1 VRLYFGAEDL
11 HIEPTLS
18 PAGDEMILVSNR
30 GISLGSGGI
39 WRAPI
44 EPDAMQKAKLILR
57 EETLYRTRP
66 QWSPDGK
73 RILYSSHRG
82 SQFNNLYVLPVDGGE
97 PYQLTFGS
105 WDHFEPRWSP
115 DGEWI
120 VYVANEHGLSELRLL
135 KTFGG
140 QERPVEIRRR
150 VYKRPMGRLAVTVR
164 EGKNGPPTT
173 AKVMLAA
180 ADGKAYAPPD
190 AYHRVGARA
199 LFLDFFHTDGTFSLD
214 LPEGEVKLTV
224 MKGFER
230 VPIKATAKIAHGQVT
245 QLEITMERFTNAKA
259 RGWYSGSD
267 HVHMNYGGNLHNT
280 PENLMFMASAEDLDV
295 IGEKIA
301 NKDNRIFDHQFYN
314 GAYDAER
321 STPERLLAWGEEY
334 RPPFY
339 GHINFINL
347 TRHLISPFTT
357 GYEDTAI
364 ESLYP
369 SNTDMF
375 RLARKQGALG
385 GHVHPFASVPETV
398 GYANA
403 RTFPVDLALESFD
416 YLEVMTGANYARH
429 SGEVWHRALNC
440 GFRVTPSGGED
451 SISNLHRTPAL
462 GAARVYADLG
472 GTLEW
477 PRWVDAIREGRT
489 MITNG
494 PLVWL
499 SVDGQGPGGEVKLPA
514 GGGSVEI
521 QATMETAFPVQRVE
535 LIFRGE
541 VVQSIPVTDGGRQ
554 AIWRGRA
561 PVERSGWFTLRA
573 LTDEPV
579 YPIDDDN
586 LHAETAAVYVL
597 TGDESI
603 RSRED
608 AEYFVRWI
616 DAITKQAEDHPGW
629 RSDKEKAH
637 VLGQFAE
644 ARKILADRAAQGP

>member
-1 VRLYFGAEDL
+1 
-11 HIEPTLS
+11 
-18 PAGDEMILVSNR
+18 
-30 GISLGSGGI
+30 
-39 WRAPI
+39 
-44 EPDAMQKAKLILR
+44 
-57 EETLYRTRP
+57 
-66 QWSPDGK
+66 
-73 RILYSSHRG
+73 
-82 SQFNNLYVLPVDGGE
+82 
-97 PYQLTFGS
+97 
-105 WDHFEPRWSP
+105 
-115 DGEWI
+115 
-120 VYVANEHGLSELRLL
+120 
-135 KTFGG
+135 
-140 QERPVEIRRR
+140 
-150 VYKRPMGRLAVTVR
+150 
-164 EGKNGPPTT
+164 
-173 AKVMLAA
+173 
-180 ADGKAYAPPD
+180 
-190 AYHRVGARA
+190 
-199 LFLDFFHTDGTFSLD
+199 
-214 LPEGEVKLTV
+214 
-224 MKGFER
+224 
-230 VPIKATAKIAHGQVT
+230 
-245 QLEITMERFTNAKA
+245 
-259 RGWYSGSD
+259 
-267 HVHMNYGGNLHNT
+267 
-280 PENLMFMASAEDLDV
+280 V